1 MLSLKMALRSIGA
14 NKMRAV
20 LTMLGII
27 IGVLALVVLVSLVSS
42 ASDSITDS
50 VSSLG
55 NSLLT
60 VAKEKEILEINVGS
74 APQNRFYQ
82 IGASVKF

>member
-1 MLSLKMALRSIGA
+1 MFEGSKVVKGISLFA
-14 NKMRAV
+14 N
-20 LTMLGII
+20 
-27 IGVLALVVLVSLVSS
+27 
-42 ASDSITDS
+42 
-50 VSSLG
+50 G

-60 VAKEKEILEINVGS
+60 VAKEKEILEMNVGS

>member
-1 MLSLKMALRSIGA
+1 MTSDYWLYDTDAFQLQKVQITYDFPASLFEGSKVVKGISLFA
-14 NKMRAV
+14 N
-20 LTMLGII
+20 
-27 IGVLALVVLVSLVSS
+27 
-42 ASDSITDS
+42 
-50 VSSLG
+50 G

-60 VAKEKEILEINVGS
+60 VAKEKEILEMNVGS